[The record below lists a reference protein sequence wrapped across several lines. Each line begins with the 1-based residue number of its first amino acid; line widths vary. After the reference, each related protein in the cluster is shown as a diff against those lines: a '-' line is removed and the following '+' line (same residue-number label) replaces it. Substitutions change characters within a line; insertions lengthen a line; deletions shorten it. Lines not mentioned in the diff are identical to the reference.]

1 MVVRIW
7 SCIGSIFHNFLNS
20 HYFITCTWHWVERS
34 VVIYIHLEFIGLK
47 KQQVLF
53 FSFWWSVSIC
63 HLFSIVFQ
71 KCWHH
76 GCVHAPSWCQ
86 MSTDFFAFRGCE
98 NRAWS
103 THCKYNFFIDLC
115 KKSSLKNFCASWR
128 CLVIEQLL
136 RIAHLVLSKQ
146 FSSTSN
152 DEQKLT
158 WIAFD
163 FQFFYR
169 KFVSLYLLSVARM
182 VDCTT
187 DCTCVFMI

>member
-20 HYFITCTWHWVERS
+20 RYFITWNWVERR

-128 CLVIEQLL
+128 CLFIEQLL
-136 RIAHLVLSKQ
+136 RIVHLVLSKQ

>member
-1 MVVRIW
+1 MRIW

-20 HYFITCTWHWVERS
+20 RYFITWNWVERR

-63 HLFSIVFQ
+63 HLFSILFFRNVDTMDVFMLPRDVRCRLISLLLGAVKIERDQ
-71 KCWHH
+71 HI
-76 GCVHAPSWCQ
+76 VSITF
-86 MSTDFFAFRGCE
+86 SLIFAKRVV
-98 NRAWS
+98 
-103 THCKYNFFIDLC
+103 
-115 KKSSLKNFCASWR
+115 LKNFCASWR